1 MDLDD
6 NDRLRH
12 IRDAIRKI
20 QGHFDA
26 DGPAA
31 FARDAF
37 AVDGHVRNLLIV
49 GEAAYKPTE
58 TGRAAVP
65 GVPWSQIARMRH
77 RLVHDYFDVDV
88 EMVYVTIRDDL
99 PPLLEAVER
108 VLSTRGAD

>member
-20 QGHFDA
+20 QRHFDA
-26 DGPAA
+26 EDADT

-49 GEAAYKPTE
+49 GEAAYKLTE

-88 EMVYVTIRDDL
+88 ELVFVTIRDDL

-108 VLSTRGAD
+108 TLSAREAD